1 MPRSAAIGKL
11 AAALAQAGAARDWE
25 RLGVLARALE
35 PQLAGLKARAPWTRN
50 ELAALAQLRTS
61 HDNAA
66 AACAEALDALSARLA
81 DMRNNKDG
89 WIAYALASD
98 IEPAGHPE

>member
-1 MPRSAAIGKL
+1 MPRTAEIGRL
-11 AAALAQAGAARDWE
+11 AAALSQAGAARDWE
-25 RLGVLARALE
+25 RLGALAQSLA
-35 PQLAGLKARAPWTRN
+35 PQLAALAARGPWSRA
-50 ELAALAQLRTS
+50 ELGALAQLRAH

-66 AACAEALDALSARLA
+66 AACGEALEALGARLA

-98 IEPAGHPE
+98 IEPAGHQE

>member
-1 MPRSAAIGKL
+1 MPRTAAIAQL
-11 AAALAQAGAARDWE
+11 AAALAQAGTARDWE
-25 RLGVLARALE
+25 RLGVLARALA
-35 PQLAGLKARAPWTRN
+35 PQLAALKARGPWSHV

-66 AACAEALDALSARLA
+66 AACAEALDALGARLA
-81 DMRNNKDG
+81 EMRNNKDG

-98 IEPAGHPE
+98 AQPAEQ